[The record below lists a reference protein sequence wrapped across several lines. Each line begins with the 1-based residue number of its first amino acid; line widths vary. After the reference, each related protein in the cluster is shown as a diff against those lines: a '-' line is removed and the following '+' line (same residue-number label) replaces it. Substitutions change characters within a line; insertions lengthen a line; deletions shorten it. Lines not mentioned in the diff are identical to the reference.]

1 MGERGDVLVTGAAG
15 YIGAHACKALAA
27 AGFRP
32 VAYDNLVYGH
42 EEAVRWGPLERGDI
56 TDRARLKAVLE
67 AHDFAAAMHF
77 AAFTYVGESVSDPGK
92 YYRNNVGGT
101 MTLLEALRDHQIGSL
116 VFSSSCATY
125 GVPDRVPIAED
136 CPQRPIN
143 PYGATKLMAE
153 RMIADFGAAHGL
165 RSAML
170 RYFNAAGADPD
181 GEIGECHDPETHLI
195 PLALEAVTG
204 GAPITVFGEDYPTPD
219 GTCVRDYIHVT
230 DLAEAHVAALIRLIE
245 GAGPGAFNLGTGEG
259 ASVREVLGAVE
270 RATGCAVPHTVGA
283 RRPGDPPVLVADPNR
298 AMSELGWSPRHSDLD
313 TIVGT
318 AWRWHMRRG

>member
-1 MGERGDVLVTGAAG
+1 MGGKGDILVTGGAG

-32 VAYDNLVYGH
+32 VAYDNLVYGQ
-42 EEAVRWGPLERGDI
+42 EDAVRWGPLERGDI
-56 TDRARLKAVLE
+56 TDRSRLDSVIE
-67 AHDFAAAMHF
+67 AYDFAAAMHF

-92 YYRNNVGGT
+92 YYRNNVAGT
-101 MTLLEALRDHQIGSL
+101 LALVEAMRDHQIGRL

-136 CPQRPIN
+136 CPQHPIN
-143 PYGATKLMAE
+143 PYGSTKLMAE
-153 RMIADFGAAHGL
+153 RMIADFGKGHGL

-195 PLALEAVTG
+195 PLALDAVAGGEA
-204 GAPITVFGEDYPTPD
+204 ITVFGDDYPTPD

-230 DLAEAHVAALIRLIE
+230 DLAEAHVAALVRLIE
-245 GAGPGAFNLGTGEG
+245 GDEPGALNLGTGAG

-270 RATGCAVPHTVGA
+270 RSTGRVVPHIVGP
-283 RRPGDPPVLVADPNR
+283 RRSGDPPVLIADSKR
-298 AMSELGWSPRHSDLD
+298 AMSELGWSPSYSDLD

-318 AWRWHMRRG
+318 AWRWHTRRG